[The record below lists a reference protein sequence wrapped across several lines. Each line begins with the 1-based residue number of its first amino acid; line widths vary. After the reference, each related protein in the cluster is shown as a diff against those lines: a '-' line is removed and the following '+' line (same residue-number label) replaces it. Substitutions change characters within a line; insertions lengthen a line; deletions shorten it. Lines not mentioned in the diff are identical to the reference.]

1 MHFFEVKG
9 NINIEI
15 RLRKE
20 RVMASLAG
28 PNDFSIDELRLGA
41 KKKFKKAGIATGAVS
56 GLTYGLF
63 STFVVVATT
72 KEPLVGA
79 VGLFAAPYIASTIN
93 DLIAAIWL
101 LIYNGMTGRIRE
113 IGRSI
118 RTFPGFIVML
128 GALFGGPIANGA
140 YLLGLAMAGAYAIP
154 ISALFAL
161 FGAIF
166 ARIILKQKITKRVA
180 VGMGICIIGAIIINW
195 VTPESGSNFTLGIIF
210 AFIAAIGWGLEGVLA
225 AFGSATIDS
234 DIAVN
239 IREAVSGIVCGIIV
253 IVFIGASDLLR
264 STLMAGTPVLW
275 LAIAGLCAAVSF
287 LTWYKA
293 NSTVGCAVG
302 MSLNMTYVF
311 WGVVLSIMFLG
322 TTITPTIIIGSIV
335 IFIGAVLVS
344 MNPMELFKK
353 AE

>member
-1 MHFFEVKG
+1 ME
-9 NINIEI
+9 
-15 RLRKE
+15 
-20 RVMASLAG
+20 SYAG
-28 PNDFSIDELRLGA
+28 SNSFSADVLKLNANR
-41 KKKFKKAGIATGAVS
+41 KFKKTGISAGAIS

-72 KEPLVGA
+72 QEPLVGA
-79 VGLFAAPYIASTIN
+79 VGLFAVPYIASTIN
-93 DLIAAIWL
+93 DLLAAIWL
-101 LIYNGMTGRIRE
+101 LIYNTTTGRLKE

-118 RTFPGFIVML
+118 RTFPGLIVML

-140 YLLGLAMAGAYAIP
+140 YLMGLAMAGAYAIP

-161 FGAIF
+161 FGAVF

-180 VGMGICIIGAIIINW
+180 VGMCICIIGAIIINW

-210 AFIAAIGWGLEGVLA
+210 AFVAAIGWGLEGVLA

-234 DIAVN
+234 DVAVN
-239 IREAVSGIVCGIIV
+239 IREAVSGVVSGIIV
-253 IVFIGASDLLR
+253 IVFIGATDLLNA
-264 STLMAGTPVLW
+264 TLSAGTPVIW
-275 LAIAGLCAAVSF
+275 LAIAGLCAAISF

-293 NSTVGCAVG
+293 NATVGCAVG

-311 WGVVLSIMFLG
+311 WGVLLSIMFLG
-322 TTITPTIIIGSIV
+322 SAITPTIIIGSIV

-344 MNPMELFKK
+344 MNPLELFKK
-353 AE
+353 TA